1 MADKTIRLKIQR
13 QDAADKPETKRTE
26 EFDVAWH
33 PQMNVISA
41 LMEIRKKPKTVDGK
55 DVAPVVWESACLEEV
70 CGSCTMIVNG
80 RVRQACTA
88 LIDQLSPNQEPVT
101 LQPMTK
107 FPLVRDLIVD
117 RQRMF
122 KDLKTVKA
130 WIQLD
135 GSHEL
140 GPGPRQSQEN
150 QEEACPLARC
160 MTCGRC
166 LEACRSSQ

>member
-1 MADKTIRLKIQR
+1 MLADQPRAGRLDRFCITAQGRFCGELRASKRKVDSLAIERLSEPSRVAKQEHALSSIQSG
-13 QDAADKPETKRTE
+13 
-26 EFDVAWH
+26 DV
-33 PQMNVISA
+33 
-41 LMEIRKKPKTVDGK
+41 G
-55 DVAPVVWESACLEEV
+55 
-70 CGSCTMIVNG
+70 
-80 RVRQACTA
+80 
-88 LIDQLSPNQEPVT
+88 PNQEPVT

-150 QEEACPLARC
+150 QEEAYPLARC

>member
-1 MADKTIRLKIQR
+1 MPEKRVLRLKILR
-13 QDAADKPETKRTE
+13 QDGPEMGSTKRWE

-41 LMEIRKKPKTVDGK
+41 LMEVRKSPKTVDGK
-55 DVAPVVWESACLEEV
+55 DVAPVVWESVCLEEV
-70 CGSCTMIVNG
+70 CGACSMVING

-88 LIDQLSPNQEPVT
+88 LIDQISPNQEPIT

-117 RQRMF
+117 RSRMF
-122 KDLKTVKA
+122 NDLKKVKA

-135 GSHEL
+135 GVHEL

-150 QEEACPLARC
+150 Q
-160 MTCGRC
+160 
-166 LEACRSSQ
+166 